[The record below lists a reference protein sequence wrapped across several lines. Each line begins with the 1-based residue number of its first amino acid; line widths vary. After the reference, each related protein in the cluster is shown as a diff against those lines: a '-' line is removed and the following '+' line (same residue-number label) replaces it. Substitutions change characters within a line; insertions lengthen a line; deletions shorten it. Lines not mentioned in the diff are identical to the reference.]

1 MALASKMTDQPQ
13 RAALTPALPPHPGQ
27 LKTMHWKVLI
37 ALLAVIVA
45 YLFLGAVGFHFI
57 EGPTEETRQ
66 ADLQALTAKFMSEHS
81 CVNPSNLT
89 AFFTQVLDAY
99 QAGYRL
105 GPNGSVVAPA
115 PKWDYPSAVFFC
127 MTVITTIGYGNLSPS
142 TSGGQAFCCVYALIG
157 IPLLAILLS
166 GIAERVKSA
175 KERIQACECWKD
187 KGRVPEVVTTLLYF
201 VFGILLFIF
210 VPAASFTALE
220 GWTFSEGMY
229 YSFVTLSTIGF
240 GDYVAGQKVVSAIYK
255 FCLSMWIYLGL
266 VFMSGVIS
274 TVQSL
279 IERGAK
285 KVDAKIDASDLP
297 SETGEEPDE
306 AAHPASKQN
315 VVEQQKSNDNKGD
328 NGIELDVLLLAT
340 LPAVAQCFDQYPKRL
355 AFELPDNEEFCFYQA
370 FDKSESRDSFLLRFR
385 VVRGGNNDV
394 DFLVRSPTGEKIYSK
409 LRARSDERAFK
420 FMGGGAYAF
429 CFGNEFSTV
438 THKVVQFALDRSRA
452 PSLAEEAGVTPPT
465 ALTLLQSEL
474 EAVHQQLVRAEAAQ
488 TMHRA
493 REVEGRALSDDLNR
507 RVATFSGILAV
518 AVLACGLGQVAALKA
533 LFGGAVRQA
542 KISQVA

>member
-1 MALASKMTDQPQ
+1 
-13 RAALTPALPPHPGQ
+13 
-27 LKTMHWKVLI
+27 MHWKVLI

-328 NGIELDVLLLAT
+328 NGIELDV
-340 LPAVAQCFDQYPKRL
+340 
-355 AFELPDNEEFCFYQA
+355 
-370 FDKSESRDSFLLRFR
+370 
-385 VVRGGNNDV
+385 
-394 DFLVRSPTGEKIYSK
+394 
-409 LRARSDERAFK
+409 
-420 FMGGGAYAF
+420 
-429 CFGNEFSTV
+429 V
-438 THKVVQFALDRSRA
+438 T
-452 PSLAEEAGVTPPT
+452 
-465 ALTLLQSEL
+465 
-474 EAVHQQLVRAEAAQ
+474 
-488 TMHRA
+488 
-493 REVEGRALSDDLNR
+493 
-507 RVATFSGILAV
+507 
-518 AVLACGLGQVAALKA
+518 
-533 LFGGAVRQA
+533 
-542 KISQVA
+542 